1 MLATLHVC
9 GTFIL
14 DLFKSRSRLH
24 AENLFLRHQLN
35 IALRKASPRLRLHSA
50 DPRNELCGKL
60 GDDGVR

>member
-1 MLATLHVC
+1 MLAILHVC

-35 IALRKASPRLRLHSA
+35 IALRKASPRLRLHPA
-50 DPRNELCGKL
+50 DPRNELRGKL